1 MALDFTHDYVLENS
15 RVKLLP
21 ITMDHIAELKEIADE
36 SAIWTYFL
44 GRSDG
49 SSDFK
54 KYIEDC
60 VSAREL
66 GKEYAFALIDKQ
78 SGEFAGSTRLFDYQK
93 DLGIIR
99 LGYTWYGKHFRG
111 TGLNK
116 NCKFLLFQFAFE
128 KLGVERVGLGA
139 HAENTI
145 SLAAM
150 ESVGCKREGVIRNAF
165 PSIQKEGRADA
176 ILLGVLKEEWFGG
189 IKENLKNRL

>member
-1 MALDFTHDYVLENS
+1 MALDFIHDYVLENS

-21 ITMDHIAELKEIADE
+21 ITMDHIAKLNEIADE
-36 SAIWTYFL
+36 TAIWTYFL

-66 GKEYAFALIDKQ
+66 GKEYAFAVIDKQ

-150 ESVGCKREGVIRNAF
+150 ESVGCKKEGVVRNLF
-165 PSIQKEGRADA
+165 PSIHGKGRSDA
-176 ILLGVLKEEWFGG
+176 ILLGILKQEWNDYA
-189 IKENLKNRL
+189 KSDLKNKL